1 MSIAIPPDADLPELL
16 DAPGSRTGG
25 FVRAVVSTTEGR
37 VGVVVTVLMLAL
49 VLIGPLV
56 APHPPNQLDP
66 GAVLEGPSGGHVLGT
81 DQLGRDVFSRFL
93 WGGRTV
99 IVVPFIAVT
108 IACAVG
114 ALLGISAAYVG
125 GAYDILVSRLF
136 DFALTMPT
144 LLIALVL
151 IWALGTDAAVLV
163 AVVALVFI
171 PRLGRV
177 FRGAAQGVV
186 TQDYIAAAQA
196 RGERLG
202 YILLRE
208 LLPNMIAMVI
218 ANYALFMTYAI
229 IFVATLSFLGLGA
242 QPPSSDWGL
251 MVSQSFGFATTN
263 PWATLAPSFGI
274 AGLSLAFILLGDAV
288 TRHLTNDVEASAVP
302 L

>member
-1 MSIAIPPDADLPELL
+1 MAVSTHPDADLPELL

-25 FVRAVVSTTEGR
+25 FVRAVMSTAEGR
-37 VGVVVTVLMLAL
+37 VGVVVTVVMLAL

-56 APHPPNQLDP
+56 APYPPNQLDP
-66 GAVLEGPSGGHVLGT
+66 GAVLEGPSSAHVFGT

-108 IACAVG
+108 IACAIG
-114 ALLGISAAYVG
+114 AVLGIAAAYLG
-125 GAYDILVSRLF
+125 GVPDIVISRLF

-151 IWALGTDAAVLV
+151 IWALGTSAAVLV

-202 YILLRE
+202 YILWRE
-208 LLPNMIAMVI
+208 LTPNMIAIVI

-251 MVSQSFGFATTN
+251 MVAQSFGFATTN

-288 TRHLTNDVEASAVP
+288 TRHLTSDVEASAVP

>member
-1 MSIAIPPDADLPELL
+1 MGIATVPDAESPEAL
-16 DAPGSRTGG
+16 DQSGTRIGG
-25 FVRAVVSTTEGR
+25 LVHMVMSTAEGR
-37 VGVVVTVLMLAL
+37 FGVVVAVLMLAL
-49 VLIGPLV
+49 VALGPLV
-56 APHPPNQLDP
+56 APHPPNQLNP
-66 GAVLEGPSGGHVLGT
+66 GAVLDGPSSAHLLGT

-108 IACAVG
+108 IACVLGAV
-114 ALLGISAAYVG
+114 LGIAAAYLG
-125 GAYDILVSRLF
+125 GAFDVVISRLF
-136 DFALTMPT
+136 DLALTMPM

-151 IWALGTDAAVLV
+151 IWALGTNGAVLV
-163 AVVALVFI
+163 AVVVLVFT

-186 TQDYIAAAQA
+186 TQDYIVAAQA

-208 LLPNMIAMVI
+208 LAPNMVAILV

-251 MVSQSFGFATTN
+251 MVAQSFGFATIN
-263 PWATLAPSFGI
+263 PWATLGPSFGI

-288 TRHLTNDVEASAVP
+288 TRHLTRDVEASAVS

>member
-1 MSIAIPPDADLPELL
+1 
-16 DAPGSRTGG
+16 
-25 FVRAVVSTTEGR
+25 

-114 ALLGISAAYVG
+114 ALLGISAAYIG

-163 AVVALVFI
+163 AVVALVFV

-186 TQDYIAAAQA
+186 TQDYLAAAQA

>member
-1 MSIAIPPDADLPELL
+1 MAVATQSDADLPELL

-25 FVRAVVSTTEGR
+25 FVRAVMSTAEGR
-37 VGVVVTVLMLAL
+37 VGVVVTVLMIAL

-66 GAVLEGPSGGHVLGT
+66 GAVLDGPSSAHVFGT

-108 IACAVG
+108 IACAIG
-114 ALLGISAAYVG
+114 AVLGIAAAYLG
-125 GAYDILVSRLF
+125 GVFDIVISRLF

-151 IWALGTDAAVLV
+151 IWALGTSPAVLV

-202 YILLRE
+202 YILWRE
-208 LLPNMIAMVI
+208 LTPNMIAIVI

-251 MVSQSFGFATTN
+251 MVAQSFGFATTN

-288 TRHLTNDVEASAVP
+288 TRHLTSDVEASAVP

>member
-1 MSIAIPPDADLPELL
+1 MAVSTQSDADLPELL
-16 DAPGSRTGG
+16 EAPGSRTGG
-25 FVRAVVSTTEGR
+25 FVRAVMSTAEGR
-37 VGVVVTVLMLAL
+37 VGIVVTVLMLAL

-56 APHPPNQLDP
+56 APYPPNQLDP
-66 GAVLEGPSGGHVLGT
+66 GAVLEGPSRAHVFGT
-81 DQLGRDVFSRFL
+81 DQLGRDVLSRFL

-108 IACAVG
+108 IACAIG
-114 ALLGISAAYVG
+114 AVLGIAAAYLG
-125 GAYDILVSRLF
+125 GVFDIVISRLF

-151 IWALGTDAAVLV
+151 IWALGTSPAVLV

-202 YILLRE
+202 YILWRE
-208 LLPNMIAMVI
+208 LTPNMIAIVI

-251 MVSQSFGFATTN
+251 MVAQSFGFATTN

-288 TRHLTNDVEASAVP
+288 TRHLTSDVEASAVP